1 MGDGSLSA
9 PVGRAECDFRELLRG
24 DGVRFLFEAKG
35 DLDGVAGE
43 PPSLLLPK
51 ELSRFLGDFLRGDV
65 FFFR

>member
-1 MGDGSLSA
+1 MR
-9 PVGRAECDFRELLRG
+9 V
-24 DGVRFLFEAKG
+24 LFEAKG